1 MKRSRKSLQNFSK
14 AAEIGALTPLIMFG
28 RLKRSAG
35 GSPAAAWMD
44 WNSWALEKAFAWQR
58 MMSTAFL
65 QSLQLKDGALVAAR
79 ALAPLHRQVKRN
91 ARRESRRAR

>member
-1 MKRSRKSLQNFSK
+1 MKRSHRSLQTFSK

-44 WNSWALEKAFAWQR
+44 WNSWAWEKAFAWQR
-58 MMSTAFL
+58 MMTTGFF
-65 QSLQLKDGALVAAR
+65 QTWQLADGAVMAER
-79 ALAPLHRQVKRN
+79 VLAPLHRQVRRN

>member
-1 MKRSRKSLQNFSK
+1 MKRSHKSLQTFSK

-28 RLKRSAG
+28 RLKRSAS
-35 GSPAAAWMD
+35 GSPATAWLD

-65 QSLQLKDGALVAAR
+65 QSLQLKDGTLVAAR

-91 ARRESRRAR
+91 ARRESRHAR